1 MIAPDGTV
9 CEITGDGPTV
19 VLVHGFG
26 LDRQM
31 WQWLVP
37 DLTGFKVLTYDL
49 IGHGQSP
56 DPQGEPDLRMFA
68 EQIRR
73 LIDHCGIE
81 RCAVAGFSLGGMIA
95 RRFALDHADRL
106 MALAILSSAHGRTPE
121 ERAVIL
127 LRVEMARRSGPG
139 ATVEAALERW
149 FTEPYRN
156 ANPEVMD
163 QVRRWV
169 LANRP
174 NVYPT
179 IYRVMAEGDAELAEP
194 IRTIRCPTL
203 VMTGGEDDGNSPAMT
218 HRMAEAIPSA
228 EAVVLPG
235 LRHMGLAENPAL
247 FNGPLVDFLSR
258 ALLSTGAGGR

>member
-37 DLTGFKVLTYDL
+37 DLTGFQVVTYDL

-56 DPQGEPDLRMFA
+56 DPQGRPDLRMFG

-95 RRFALDHADRL
+95 RRFALDHADR
-106 MALAILSSAHGRTPE
+106 MTALAILNSAHDRTPE
-121 ERAVIL
+121 ERAAIL
-127 LRVEMARRSGPG
+127 KRVCAARQSGPS
-139 ATVEAALERW
+139 ATVESALGRW
-149 FTEPYRN
+149 FTAPFRH
-156 ANPEVMD
+156 ANPAVMD

-169 LANRP
+169 IANRAE
-174 NVYPT
+174 VYPQ
-179 IYRVMAEGDAELAEP
+179 IYRVLAEGDAELAQP
-194 IRTIRCPTL
+194 IGAIRCPTL
-203 VMTGGEDDGNSPAMT
+203 VMTGAEDRGNSPAMT
-218 HRMAEAIPSA
+218 RRMAEVIPGA
-228 EAVVLPG
+228 EAVILPG

-258 ALLSTGAGGR
+258 ALRSTGAGGR